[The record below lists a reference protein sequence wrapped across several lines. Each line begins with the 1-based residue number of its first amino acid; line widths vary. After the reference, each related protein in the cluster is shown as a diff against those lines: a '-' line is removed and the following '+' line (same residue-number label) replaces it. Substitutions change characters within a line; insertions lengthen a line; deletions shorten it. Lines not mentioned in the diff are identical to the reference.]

1 MKIRLTCF
9 YFLLA
14 ITFSLTFT
22 SCSSS
27 ANLVVS
33 NGVEL
38 SNYKY
43 VCFGNEHTGDR
54 ELDDLL
60 MMVQNEISNTRLQT
74 ISLSYAPSD
83 YLYKTLSPNIH
94 ITTEKWDGGHTYIT
108 ITFYDMYN
116 NQSVAVIKSSGI
128 GFTISHDK
136 KLALNAIRK
145 KLQSAFGS
153 KE

>member
-54 ELDDLL
+54 ELDDLM

-94 ITTEKWDGGHTYIT
+94 ITTEK
-108 ITFYDMYN
+108 
-116 NQSVAVIKSSGI
+116 
-128 GFTISHDK
+128 
-136 KLALNAIRK
+136 
-145 KLQSAFGS
+145 
-153 KE
+153 

>member
-9 YFLLA
+9 YFILA

-54 ELDDLL
+54 ELDDLM

-83 YLYKTLSPNIH
+83 YLYLRI
-94 ITTEKWDGGHTYIT
+94 
-108 ITFYDMYN
+108 
-116 NQSVAVIKSSGI
+116 
-128 GFTISHDK
+128 FT
-136 KLALNAIRK
+136 
-145 KLQSAFGS
+145 
-153 KE
+153 

>member
-54 ELDDLL
+54 ELDDLM

-108 ITFYDMYN
+108 ITLYDMYD
-116 NQSVAVIKSSGI
+116 NQSVAVIK
-128 GFTISHDK
+128 
-136 KLALNAIRK
+136 R
-145 KLQSAFGS
+145 
-153 KE
+153 

>member
-9 YFLLA
+9 YCLLA

-54 ELDDLL
+54 ELDDLM

-108 ITFYDMYN
+108 ITFYDMSN
-116 NQSVAVIKSSGI
+116 VPALWQEEAV
-128 GFTISHDK
+128 D
-136 KLALNAIRK
+136 
-145 KLQSAFGS
+145 
-153 KE
+153 